1 VLVSPPERRSH
12 FKATVEILLCGERG
26 RGKACLSIC
35 ASYIHSQAAYTSQT
49 AGYIW
54 GSNVGTHGS
63 AGGNIMAAVD
73 QQPGRVQSPTGGS
86 GTAKLSST
94 AQ

>member
-1 VLVSPPERRSH
+1 M
-12 FKATVEILLCGERG
+12 F
-26 RGKACLSIC
+26 SIC
-35 ASYIHSQAAYTSQT
+35 ALYIHSQAAYTSQT

-54 GSNVGTHGS
+54 GSNEGTHSSAGGDTVAAKVDPQPVCVVGTHGS